1 MPVNIPSESVPAVR
15 DSIAREKRITKA
27 KLKKYRERLKRFE
40 EEHGMDTEE
49 FVRKFRAGELED
61 DEKWFE
67 WKFAYEAHERLMER
81 QRQLEEAVQE

>member
-1 MPVNIPSESVPAVR
+1 MPVNIPSESVSAVR
-15 DSIAREKRITKA
+15 DSIDREKRITEA
-27 KLKKYRERLKRFE
+27 KLNKYRDRLKQFE

-49 FVRKFRAGELED
+49 FIKKFRAGELGD

-81 QRQLEEAVQE
+81 QRQLEEAVKE